1 MPYKILPYHR
11 TQAKRLNVTIKPSSN
26 KGKKIDVFKNGEK
39 IATIGAMGYGD
50 FATFKSLER
59 QGKVPR
65 GYAESRRIAYKQRH
79 RKDRLV
85 RGSNGFYA
93 DNILW

>member
-11 TQAKRLNVTIKPSSN
+11 IQAKKLGVTIYPSES
-26 KGKKIDVFKNGEK
+26 KGKKIDVYKNGK
-39 IATIGAMGYGD
+39 KVATIGAIGYGD
-50 FATFKSLER
+50 FAIYKSLER
-59 QGKVPR
+59 QGKVPK
-65 GYAESRRIAYKQRH
+65 GYANQRRIAYKTRH

-85 RGSNGFYA
+85 KGSNGYYA

>member
-1 MPYKILPYHR
+1 MPYKILQHQR
-11 TQAKRLNVTIKPSSN
+11 TQAKRLGVVIKPSTS
-26 KGKKIDVFKNGEK
+26 KGKKIDVFKNGVK
-39 IATIGAMGYGD
+39 VATIGAIGYGD
-50 FATFKSLER
+50 FAIFKSLER

-65 GYAESRRIAYKQRH
+65 GYADSRRKAYKQRH

-85 RGSNGFYA
+85 KGSNGYYA

>member
-1 MPYKILPYHR
+1 MPYSILSYHR
-11 TQAKRLNVTIKPSSN
+11 TQAKRLGVTIKPSTS
-26 KGKKIDVFKNGEK
+26 KGKKIDVFKNGVK
-39 IATIGAMGYGD
+39 VATIGAIGYGD
-50 FATFKSLER
+50 YAIFKSLER

-65 GYAESRRIAYKQRH
+65 GYAESRRQAYKQRH

-85 RGSNGFYA
+85 RGSNGYYA

>member
-1 MPYKILPYHR
+1 LPYKILPYHR
-11 TQAKRLNVTIKPSSN
+11 TQAKRLGVTIYPSTS
-26 KGKKIDVFKNGEK
+26 KAKKIDVYKNGNK

-50 FATFKSLER
+50 YATYKALER
-59 QGKVPR
+59 QGKVPK
-65 GYAESRRIAYKQRH
+65 GYANQRRIAYKTRH

-93 DNILW
+93 DQILW